1 MPIPVQQKPIH
12 VKQLLVVISYTVPWE
27 NDVALVTS
35 YDFSTDGGT
44 EFIYP
49 IGNEVGK
56 PLRKQPSLVLNLSLL
71 VESMD
76 TFEKLLDASTI
87 GFPVYVYLV
96 GLFDGGYKSIEY
108 VSGYITNCKLGGKVG
123 EYLSATVSLAIAERG
138 GQ

>member
-1 MPIPVQQKPIH
+1 MSVPVQQQPVH

-35 YDFSTDGGT
+35 YDFTTDGGT

-71 VESMD
+71 LESVD
-76 TFEKLLDASTI
+76 VFEKLLDASTM
-87 GFPVYVYLV
+87 GFPIYIYLV
-96 GLFDGGYKSIEY
+96 GLVDNGYKSIEY
-108 VSGYITNCKLGGKVG
+108 VSGYVANCRVGGKIG
-123 EYLSATVSLAIAERG
+123 EYLQATLSIAIAERG